1 MRRALTRWLRR
12 GLLGG
17 GLLLLAL
24 LAWRIWD
31 SERGP
36 PLEPWHS
43 HVPRQ
48 ELLGSALARADWTTW
63 LAAEAR
69 LFAELEETVMQP
81 AGAAAPGGL
90 NRYDPDSVAC
100 PCRMP
105 RDWNRSYVLEPEG
118 PPRGAAVFLHGLTDS
133 PYSLR
138 HLAEAYRAAGF
149 LALAI
154 RLPGHGTVPA
164 ALTQVDWQDWL
175 AATHL
180 ATREARRR
188 IGPGLP
194 LHILGFSNGGAL
206 AMQQALD
213 GLEGEVAERADRL
226 VLISPMIGITQHA
239 RFAGLAGLPSLLPAF
254 AKSAWLGRVPEF
266 NPFKYNSFPVH
277 AARQSYALTRA
288 LQRRIQRL
296 QDEGGLGRLP
306 PVLTFQSVLDSTTSA
321 RAVIDAL
328 YARLPENGSELVLF
342 DINRASLLGPLFRR
356 SAETMLERL
365 LPEAPRRFRAVVISN
380 AAPGEAAMAEEV
392 TEAGAALPAPPRRI
406 GLDYPADVYSLSH
419 VALPFPATDG
429 LYGTTPD
436 PAEGF
441 PLQLGT
447 LAARGERGALVLELD
462 TLLRLS
468 SNPFYPYLEG
478 RVAALLR

>member
-1 MRRALTRWLRR
+1 MRRLLARWLRR
-12 GLLGG
+12 GFLGG
-17 GLLLLAL
+17 GLLVVAL
-24 LAWRIWD
+24 VAWRVWD

-36 PLEPWHS
+36 ALEPWHT
-43 HVPRQ
+43 HVPRA
-48 ELLGSALARADWTTW
+48 ELLGGPLAAADWPGW
-63 LAAEAR
+63 MAAEDQ
-69 LFAELEETVMQP
+69 LFDEVAQAVMRP
-81 AGAAAPGGL
+81 GAPEANGGL
-90 NRYDPDSVAC
+90 NRYDPASAAC

-105 RDWNRSYVLEPEG
+105 RDWNRSYVLEPSG

-138 HLAEAYRAAGF
+138 HLAERYRAAGY
-149 LALAI
+149 LAIAI

-164 ALTQVDWQDWL
+164 ALTQALWEDWL
-175 AATHL
+175 AAAHL
-180 ATREARRR
+180 ATSEARRR

-194 LHILGFSNGGAL
+194 LHLVGFSNGGAL
-206 AMQQALD
+206 AMMQALD
-213 GLEGEVAERADRL
+213 GIEGRTAERADRL
-226 VLISPMIGITQHA
+226 VLISPMIGITQYA
-239 RFAGLAGLPSLLPAF
+239 RFAGLAGLPAVLPAF
-254 AKSAWLGRVPEF
+254 AKSAWLGLVPEF

-277 AARQSYALTRA
+277 AARQSYELTQE

-296 QDEGGLGRLP
+296 QLAGELEKLP

-321 RAVIDAL
+321 RALIEAL
-328 YARLPENGSELVLF
+328 YARLPANGSELVLF

-365 LPEAPRRFRAVVISN
+365 LPPGPRRFRAAVISN
-380 AAPGEAAMAEEV
+380 AGPGDPAMTEEV
-392 TEAGAALPAPPRRI
+392 TEPGAATPKPTTPL

-419 VALPFPATDG
+419 VALPFPPNDG
-429 LYGTTPD
+429 LYGATTD

-441 PLQLGT
+441 PLNLGAI
-447 LAARGERGALVLELD
+447 AARGERGALVLGLD
-462 TLLRLS
+462 ALLRLS